1 MNSASNPG
9 FEDSRDY
16 VQSLARGLSVL
27 RVFNDA
33 TPSLSLA
40 RIAARAGLS
49 RAAARRLVLTLEHV
63 GYLQPVGR
71 GYGLSPRVLDF
82 GHDFLGSFKLMDDV
96 APMIQH
102 VADLTGWP
110 CVMAVL
116 NGKYSVC
123 TLKCSPD
130 ALEIDTQVGAETPSG
145 MRSDS
150 RASFARRVMD
160 SPWRVAWWHA
170 TGLKWPAQASAVGRV
185 LLSGLSDP
193 EIELWLTDR
202 EEGLTTAFSVTD
214 SRDLQAVIQRAR
226 ADGYCY
232 IEREFHLHFAGLAV
246 PVRNAAGAI
255 VAAIGTS
262 REYSEKSYE
271 ESMRIDLP
279 RLRAAAARIGQT
291 QSIRELPPVKP

>member
-1 MNSASNPG
+1 MNKTSNPG

-27 RVFNDA
+27 RVFSDA

-96 APMIQH
+96 APLIQH

-130 ALEIDTQVGAETPSG
+130 ALETEGIAVADSTVVA
-145 MRSDS
+145 RADS
-150 RASFARRVMD
+150 RAAFARRVME
-160 SPWRVAWWHA
+160 SPWRASWWHA
-170 TGLKWPAQASAVGRV
+170 TGLKWPAQASALGRM

-193 EIELWLTDR
+193 EIELWLAQR
-202 EEGLTTAFSVTD
+202 ESGFETEFSVTD
-214 SRDLQAVIQRAR
+214 TRKLLAVIQQAR
-226 ADGYCY
+226 TDGYCY
-232 IEREFHLHFAGLAV
+232 IEREFHLHFAGIAV
-246 PVRNAAGAI
+246 PVYNTAGKI

-262 REYSEKSYE
+262 REYSEKSRD
-271 ESMRIDLP
+271 ESLRIDLP